1 MAESLLVPAIKEAN
15 AIEDIRY
22 EKAIEEFIERCKNAD
37 DESKDSVFY
46 LCGKY
51 EFDEMRSEAIEIIA
65 DLLFEKASA
74 SEGGKYPYHAE
85 SSPTLRA
92 IPENG
97 VYKDPSGEEPFL
109 PQHVAQ
115 RVARR
120 KKIEAERK
128 KNGLPVYIPNLGK
141 SSLEFRGERDF
152 AARAYHDAFVI
163 GHHYDPYGVYGKP
176 VYSNTKSF
184 GCGDSAIKKEWMRMS
199 ANTKILCIILCLCV
213 MISIIASLV
222 N

>member
-1 MAESLLVPAIKEAN
+1 M
-15 AIEDIRY
+15 
-22 EKAIEEFIERCKNAD
+22 
-37 DESKDSVFY
+37 FY

-74 SEGGKYPYHAE
+74 SENGKYPYHAE
-85 SSPTLRA
+85 SDPISRA
-92 IPENG
+92 TPENG
-97 VYKDPSGEEPFL
+97 VYKDPSGNEPFL

-128 KNGLPVYIPNLGK
+128 KSGLPAYIPNLGK

-152 AARAYHDAFVI
+152 AAKAYHDAFAI
-163 GHHYDPYGVYGKP
+163 GHHYDPYGSYGKP
-176 VYSNTKSF
+176 VYDNTKSF
-184 GCGDSAIKKEWMRMS
+184 GRGESAIKKEWAS
-199 ANTKILCIILCLCV
+199 IGGNTKILCIILCICIVL
-213 MISIIASLV
+213 SIIAALV